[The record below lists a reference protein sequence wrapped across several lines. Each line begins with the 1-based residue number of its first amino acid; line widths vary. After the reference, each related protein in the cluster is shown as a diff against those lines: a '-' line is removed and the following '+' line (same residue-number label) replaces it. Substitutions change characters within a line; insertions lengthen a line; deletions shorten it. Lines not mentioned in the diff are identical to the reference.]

1 MSKIIIKD
9 LVESFDLDREAM
21 TAVVGGSRL
30 SRQQPQPASAGRM
43 VIGPNRLVGLPR
55 FRTPTS
61 IDKNLSP
68 FQGAGLK

>member
-9 LVESFDLDREAM
+9 LVESIDLDLEAM

-30 SRQQPQPASAGRM
+30 SRQQPQPASAARM

-55 FRTPTS
+55 FRTATS
-61 IDKNLSP
+61 LDKNLSP
-68 FQGAGLK
+68 IHGTGRK

>member
-1 MSKIIIKD
+1 MAKIVIKD
-9 LVESFDLDREAM
+9 LADSIDLDREAM

-55 FRTPTS
+55 FKTATS
-61 IDKNLSP
+61 IDKSLSSLH
-68 FQGAGLK
+68 GTALK